1 MKKGNYKQAF
11 AYFATL
17 AEKDDWES
25 MYNEVTKLYKEEATV
40 AKRGE
45 EAIFWLEKCVENCK
59 DSWNISLIEFQL
71 GNIYA
76 KGIGVKRII
85 KLQKNITEAV
95 LRKESICQKEICCWK
110 ICKIGRVIL

>member
-1 MKKGNYKQAF
+1 MKNFEKKQCWKMKKGNYKQAF

-45 EAIFWLEKCVENCK
+45 EAIFWLEKCVE
-59 DSWNISLIEFQL
+59 
-71 GNIYA
+71 
-76 KGIGVKRII
+76 
-85 KLQKNITEAV
+85 KLQRQLEYFADRI
-95 LRKESICQKEICCWK
+95 SIGQYLCKGNWCQKES
-110 ICKIGRVIL
+110 

>member
-1 MKKGNYKQAF
+1 MCVQVKFRMKNFEKSSAGNEKGNYKQAF

-45 EAIFWLEKCVENCK
+45 EAIFWLEN
-59 DSWNISLIEFQL
+59 
-71 GNIYA
+71 
-76 KGIGVKRII
+76 
-85 KLQKNITEAV
+85 V
-95 LRKESICQKEICCWK
+95 LRIAKTAGIF
-110 ICKIGRVIL
+110 R